1 MNEIRDW
8 VEQSPYSRFLGVQ
21 LDQLDQLDHLDSSD
35 ETKARLVLPYQD
47 ENSNPGKALHGGCAA
62 SLGAIGSQVIARAV
76 LGAESGPWHTAQMQV
91 SYLAAA
97 IGEDVIAEARLLRRG
112 RELCFVAI
120 DVKTA
125 EGKPIASITST
136 VRGRFA
142 ADSPDPTISAA
153 DHGESDPGPMGPHIG
168 KVPFIGHRGIRV
180 EHMTGGT
187 SRLVMPL
194 IDNNRDESGSV
205 HEGAVLALLDTTG
218 AMASWATSGPGRYKA
233 STASMQL
240 QILDSAP
247 KGDLVAYGRC
257 VQNDREIYWSDV
269 EVAAVADGRVCARG
283 CVLYRIVQ

>member
-1 MNEIRDW
+1 MEHVRQWI
-8 VEQSPYSRFLGVQ
+8 EKSPYSKCLGVH
-21 LDQLDQLDHLDSSD
+21 LDQLDENQ
-35 ETKARLVLPYQD
+35 ARLVLPYQD

-62 SLGAIGSQVIARAV
+62 SLGAIGGQVIARSV
-76 LGAESGPWHTAQMQV
+76 LGIESGPWHTAQMQV

-97 IGEDVIAEARLLRRG
+97 IGEEVIANARLLRKG
-112 RELCFVAI
+112 RELCFVG
-120 DVKTA
+120 VEVETA
-125 EGKPIASITST
+125 EGKPIASITTT

-142 ADSPDPTISAA
+142 ADTPQLYVSAA
-153 DHGESDPGPMGPHIG
+153 DHGESDPGLMGPHIG
-168 KVPFIGHRGIRV
+168 KVPFIGQRGISV

-194 IDNNRDESGSV
+194 IEGNCDESDNV

-218 AMASWATSGPGRYKA
+218 AMASWAESGPGRYKA

-240 QILDSAP
+240 QNLGPAP

-269 EVAAVADGRVCARG
+269 EVASASDGRVCARG
-283 CVLYRIVQ
+283 TLLYRIVQ